1 MFHFLLEHGWTS
13 LVAQTVKNLPAVR
26 ETRDQSLGWE
36 DPLEKGM
43 ATHSSILAWTILWTE
58 EPGKLQSMSLQRVRH
73 DWSDL
78 AHTARGCFN
87 VLRQF
92 LPYGKVNQLYIRTCP
107 LFSEFP
113 SRSVTTEPQGEF
125 SALHSRFLLVVYSI
139 HSSAHVNHSLP
150 KLPTPCSPWC
160 PSVCSLCLCLY
171 FCKQVHL

>member
-1 MFHFLLEHGWTS
+1 MFHFLLEHGWSS

-36 DPLEKGM
+36 DLLEKGM

-92 LPYGKVNQLYIRTCP
+92 LLFDKVNQLYIRTCP

-113 SRSVTTEPQGEF
+113 SRLVATEPRGEF
-125 SALHSRFLLVVYSI
+125 SALYSRFLSFFYYYYFLFVVDFVI
-139 HSSAHVNHSLP
+139 HWNETAMGLHEIPLTIP
-150 KLPTPCSPWC
+150 DATRQRRR
-160 PSVCSLCLCLY
+160 
-171 FCKQVHL
+171 F